1 MLGEKHK
8 TNMNKNLIKLVSIF
22 IIAPCIIG
30 RYNKVYHIKNNTND
44 IQKAIEDFR
53 NRGLPKK
60 DFNCEVINTKDIDDK
75 KIVLYKDNKSLGYGE
90 LKKGINNKYKVE
102 TTGASSNEFIDEI
115 IETSNGKY
123 ILVVG
128 EKHNTNLKRILINYT
143 DKKYNID
150 IPNEEFYIAYT
161 KANKDIDMHYKR
173 DYTKFF
179 NDKNEDITDEILRI
193 GNKKNKLK
201 R

>member
-1 MLGEKHK
+1 
-8 TNMNKNLIKLVSIF
+8 MNKNLIKLVVIF
-22 IIAPCIIG
+22 LIAACIIG
-30 RYNKVYHIKNNTND
+30 RYNTVYHIKNNTND
-44 IQKAIEDFR
+44 IQKAIEDFI
-53 NRGLPKK
+53 NRGLAKK
-60 DFNCEVINTKDIDDK
+60 AFNCEVINTKDIDNK
-75 KIVLYKDNKSLGYGE
+75 KIVLYKDSKFLGYGE

-102 TTGASSNEFIDEI
+102 TTGSSSSEFMDEI

-123 ILVVG
+123 IVVVG
-128 EKHNTNLKRILINYT
+128 GKHNTNLKRILINYT

-161 KANKDIDMHYKR
+161 KANKDIDMQCKR

-201 R
+201 H